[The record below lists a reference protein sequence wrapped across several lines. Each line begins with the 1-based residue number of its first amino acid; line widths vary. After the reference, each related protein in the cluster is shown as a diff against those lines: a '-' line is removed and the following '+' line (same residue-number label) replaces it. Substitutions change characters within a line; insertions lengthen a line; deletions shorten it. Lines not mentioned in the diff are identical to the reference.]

1 MKNKLLIRIFFLVLF
16 LSALAFL
23 VFNENGILKYAKL
36 KNEIN
41 NLENEINKAE
51 EKLKQLQTEIDSLQK
66 SDFKIEQVA
75 REKYN
80 MLKPNEKV
88 FKVEEN

>member
-1 MKNKLLIRIFFLVLF
+1 MVLF
-16 LSALAFL
+16 LAVFAFL
-23 VFNENGILKYAKL
+23 FFNENGILKYIKL
-36 KNEIN
+36 RNEIS
-41 NLENEINKAE
+41 NLENEINKTE

-66 SDFKIEQVA
+66 SDYKIEQVA

-88 FKVEEN
+88 FRVEEN